1 MALAVVLVVGAGGV
15 RVIGQRAGQQR
26 FGLCVRRAARAG
38 VQRNARLGQRCAR
51 TAADAAADQ
60 RVHAVRFEKHRQ
72 RPVAAA
78 VCVHDLAGSDLAVLH
93 RVQLELLRVA
103 EMLEYQPVFIGDS
116 DLHICILRYGLI
128 PCAEGRAA
136 RALCAPLA
144 AAAARPG
151 AQLIGAALHM
161 QQPPVHQHVRQLG
174 ARGLVQGL
182 HCGSRHTHLPGAFL
196 LRQAQKVDQADGLV
210 LIYCQDDVFG
220 RRAVQ
225 RAKAGVARRLADA
238 PALYRTRH
246 GKASFVWFCG
256 QYNII
261 NGICQ

>member
-1 MALAVVLVVGAGGV
+1 M
-15 RVIGQRAGQQR
+15 
-26 FGLCVRRAARAG
+26 
-38 VQRNARLGQRCAR
+38 
-51 TAADAAADQ
+51 
-60 RVHAVRFEKHRQ
+60 RFEKHRQ

-210 LIYCQDDVFG
+210 FIYCQDDAFG

>member
-1 MALAVVLVVGAGGV
+1 
-15 RVIGQRAGQQR
+15 
-26 FGLCVRRAARAG
+26 
-38 VQRNARLGQRCAR
+38 
-51 TAADAAADQ
+51 
-60 RVHAVRFEKHRQ
+60 
-72 RPVAAA
+72 
-78 VCVHDLAGSDLAVLH
+78 
-93 RVQLELLRVA
+93 
-103 EMLEYQPVFIGDS
+103 MLEYQPVFIGDS
-116 DLHICILRYGLI
+116 DLHICVLRYGLI

-210 LIYCQDDVFG
+210 FIYCQDDAFG

-238 PALYRTRH
+238 PAFYRTRH